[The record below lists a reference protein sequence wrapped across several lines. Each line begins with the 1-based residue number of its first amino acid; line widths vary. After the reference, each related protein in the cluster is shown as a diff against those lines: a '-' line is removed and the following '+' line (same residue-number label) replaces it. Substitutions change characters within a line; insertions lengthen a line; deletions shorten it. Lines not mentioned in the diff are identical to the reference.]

1 MEHTTEHELTVAHR
15 HAREASVWLLPRKP
29 SQRLTERPTNRNVP
43 RGKYGGK
50 VANWRDDY
58 SERELE
64 LRLMVPLSKQSM
76 TRHVRALGQVIEK
89 YGCDART
96 LVGTLLRL
104 WCKTAFPALPNPSL
118 PYSKVLTTEPQ
129 LPAFVAILSQLSF
142 LEATYWL
149 SSSYAMLADKDYRK
163 KLAMFFTPAS
173 LTEGLLDDLVEQGVD
188 FGNQSFMDP
197 ACGGAAFLAPIALR
211 MRTVLAAKGLTALK
225 TLKHIEKHLHGYDL
239 DETLCELSRHFLCMA
254 LHPEIQKTRYVPSF
268 NLHSSNS
275 LTNLATYL
283 GKVDVVVCNPPY
295 RKMTAEELE
304 PLRDTYADVI
314 EAQPNLYCLFITL
327 CVRLLRIG
335 GRTALVTPTSFLSG
349 QYFGRLRKFIIRNTD
364 VEHIGMVSDRQGVFI
379 DVEQET
385 ALTVLRRRTEEERK
399 QVRANVSVVSGTG
412 QYTSVGECTLPNAG
426 AVWPIPRSVE
436 DVALLKTATLSR
448 FRLSDYGYRV
458 RIGAYVWNRDKR
470 PKFDSLQDAQKV
482 KAHTAMPL
490 MWSRDIV
497 RGGIVKLEDTSAY
510 DGEHRFV
517 DLGDKKHTSV
527 VMSPCVV
534 MQRVTSNDQPCR
546 LVAAAVSPGVFET
559 YGGFIGEN
567 HVVIVEAVSDKPALP
582 PGKLAKLLSASAV
595 DRYFRCISGATNVS
609 AFELNQLALPDPK
622 KLRDAMANGKSM
634 DEAVIQAF
642 GLVSQR

>member
-1 MEHTTEHELTVAHR
+1 MA
-15 HAREASVWLLPRKP
+15 
-29 SQRLTERPTNRNVP
+29 
-43 RGKYGGK
+43 
-50 VANWRDDY
+50 
-58 SERELE
+58 
-64 LRLMVPLSKQSM
+64 PLSKQSM
-76 TRHVRALGQVIEK
+76 SRCVRALGQVIEK
-89 YGCDART
+89 HGCDAPT
-96 LVGTLLRL
+96 LVGTVLRL
-104 WCKTAFPALPNPSL
+104 WCKTAFPALPKPSL
-118 PYSKVLTTEPQ
+118 PYSKALAAEPQ
-129 LPAFVAILSQLSF
+129 LPAFVVILRQLSF

-188 FGNQSFMDP
+188 FGSQSFMDP

-211 MRTVLAAKGLTALK
+211 MRTALATRGFTALK
-225 TLKHIEKHLHGYDL
+225 TLKHIEKHLYGYDL

-254 LHPEIQKTRYVPSF
+254 LHPEIQKTNYVPSF
-268 NLHSSNS
+268 NLHSANS
-275 LTNLATYL
+275 LTNLAAYL

-304 PLRDTYADVI
+304 PLGDTYADVI

-349 QYFGRLRKFIIRNTD
+349 QYFGRLRKFLIRNTD

-385 ALTVLRRRTEEERK
+385 ALTVLRRRTEEDRK
-399 QVRANVSVVSGTG
+399 QVQANVSVVSGTG

-426 AVWPIPRSVE
+426 AVWPIPRSVD

-470 PKFDSLQDAQKV
+470 PKFESLQDAQKV
-482 KAHTAMPL
+482 KAYTAMPL

-497 RGGIVKLEDTSAY
+497 RGCIVRLEDTSAY

-534 MQRVTSNDQPCR
+534 MQRVTSNDQPWR

-567 HVVIVEAVSDKPALP
+567 HVVIVEAVSDKPILP
-582 PGKLAKLLSASAV
+582 PSKLAKLLSARAV

-622 KLRDAMANGKSM
+622 TLREAIVNGKSM

-642 GLVSQR
+642 GLVSKR